1 MLFLCVL
8 SAFAEESIPQ
18 EVSLNEDIPLFVD
31 VGLDS
36 GWVPSSGALGVRLEL
51 VANGTVGVEEDGSA
65 HLSWPTDLTLNFEGR
80 EEGGQ
85 LDLETILATIISIRF
100 DISGYQYEAP
110 ISTFD
115 IPFSNQLI
123 FDSFSIGTPL
133 SIQAQSDNNVVDFS
147 TTLLFVV
154 DVAFYGIVR
163 PSVSLAFSPLQWD
176 VDGALIDQEGG
187 KAIFTPE
194 LGAESWEGEARHLAE
209 ISAQLDVEF
218 VPTFEVC
225 VPIFGCTQW
234 ETTQIPLSSDS
245 DAFVHEFEPASL
257 FFPLPALSLAQEPID
272 FGSLEEG
279 NLANYELGLQNIG
292 LLLLSGEAKIISGME
307 YFSVYPEYFLVSE
320 GL

>member
-1 MLFLCVL
+1 
-8 SAFAEESIPQ
+8 
-18 EVSLNEDIPLFVD
+18 
-31 VGLDS
+31 
-36 GWVPSSGALGVRLEL
+36 
-51 VANGTVGVEEDGSA
+51 
-65 HLSWPTDLTLNFEGR
+65 
-80 EEGGQ
+80 
-85 LDLETILATIISIRF
+85 
-100 DISGYQYEAP
+100 
-110 ISTFD
+110 
-115 IPFSNQLI
+115 
-123 FDSFSIGTPL
+123 L

-279 NLANYELGLQNIG
+279 DLANYELGLQNIG

-307 YFSVYPEYFLVSE
+307 YFSVYPEYFLASE
-320 GL
+320 GSQDGVMISFLGAEEGSYEGVLEILSNDPAQPSIQIDLTADVIAESNGDEEEVGGKEVEGGMVGGCGCSTQETIPFEILSIFPMLVLYRRKR